1 MITLKKWMK
10 LVDYKI
16 TEGSD
21 FFNNVPDLYCL
32 TSWNGDQDGWSCE
45 IVFAPKEDQRVY
57 LVEVCDYKRNR
68 AYRVIDSA
76 LNADVQAWDDTKWTD
91 LETDEDFLEKA
102 LAIINDEDYDTR
114 VQVPVVLPDDVL
126 FTLMKQAHEKDIT
139 LNKLMENIIKDEMTR
154 MGDIKLES

>member
-1 MITLKKWMK
+1 MITLKEWME

-32 TSWNGDQDGWSCE
+32 TSWNGEQDGWSCE

-57 LVEVCDYKRNR
+57 CVEVCDYKRNR

-76 LNADVQAWDDTKWTD
+76 LNADSQAWDDTKWTD
-91 LETDEDFLEKA
+91 LEADEDFLEKA
-102 LAIINDEDYDTR
+102 QAIINEEDYDTR
-114 VQVPVVLPDDVL
+114 VQVPVNLPDDIL
-126 FTLMKQAHEKDIT
+126 FDLMKMAHDRDIT
-139 LNKLMENIIKDEMTR
+139 LNNLVETIIKEEMDR
-154 MGDIKLES
+154 LEEIKK